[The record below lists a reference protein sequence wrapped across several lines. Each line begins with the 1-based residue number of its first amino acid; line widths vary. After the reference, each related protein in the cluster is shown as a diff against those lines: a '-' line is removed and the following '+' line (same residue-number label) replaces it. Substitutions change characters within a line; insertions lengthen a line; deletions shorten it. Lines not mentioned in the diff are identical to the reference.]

1 MSRIVTF
8 GEIMMK
14 LIAPGQER
22 FTQAA
27 HFEVHNNGS

>member
-1 MSRIVTF
+1 
-8 GEIMMK
+8 MMK